1 MKNLIFIIILLSL
14 FVFPSWLRAKETSV
28 SGSKSE
34 ESSLGDKPNLE
45 AGQQPLIPIPTSE
58 MSNIQDS
65 SKTFLDQ
72 LIVRFKLGTDRM
84 DKINIKINSRFEK
97 ITKTNAKATKL
108 NSQNVKLNN
117 SLKLVKADFDELKIF
132 FEATST
138 IDNLK
143 TNYESQKT
151 NILEL
156 RASLDKLIT
165 ESSIFV
171 ESMKTYEASISGA
184 SKASIN

>member
-34 ESSLGDKPNLE
+34 ESSVEDNLNLE
-45 AGQQPLIPIPTSE
+45 AGQQPLVSTPE
-58 MSNIQDS
+58 MSNIQDN

-72 LIVRFKLGTDRM
+72 LIVRFKLGIDRM
-84 DKINIKINSRFEK
+84 DKINVKINSRFKK
-97 ITKTNAKATKL
+97 ITRTNEKATKL
-108 NSQNVKLNN
+108 NSQNMKLND
-117 SLKLVKADFDELKIF
+117 SLKLVKADFDELKMI
-132 FEATST
+132 FEATRT

-143 TNYESQKT
+143 TTYESQKA

-156 RASLDKLIT
+156 RASLDKLVT

-184 SKASIN
+184 SKASTN

>member
-1 MKNLIFIIILLSL
+1 MKNLIFIIILLSSL
-14 FVFPSWLRAKETSV
+14 FVFPSWLRAKETTV

-34 ESSLGDKPNLE
+34 ESSARDKLNLE
-45 AGQQPLIPIPTSE
+45 AGQQPLVPTSE
-58 MSNIQDS
+58 MSNIQDN
-65 SKTFLDQ
+65 SKTVLEQ
-72 LIVRFKLGTDRM
+72 LIVRFKLGIDRM

-97 ITKTNAKATKL
+97 ITGINVKATKL
-108 NSQNVKLNN
+108 NSQNMKLND
-117 SLKLVKADFDELKIF
+117 SLKLVRADFDELKMF

-156 RASLDKLIT
+156 RVSLDRLVT

-184 SKASIN
+184 SKTSTN